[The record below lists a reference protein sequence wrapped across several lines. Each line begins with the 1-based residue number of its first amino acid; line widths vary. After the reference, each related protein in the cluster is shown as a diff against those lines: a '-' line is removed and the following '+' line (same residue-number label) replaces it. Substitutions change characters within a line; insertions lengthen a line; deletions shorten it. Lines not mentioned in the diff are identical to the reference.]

1 MRRAHD
7 PSRLRGRRAWCRR
20 DPQHK
25 AGDAGGLCGQGQFA
39 ARHEVELPRLAPDI
53 QHHGAER
60 IAGERVGRGPQRAL
74 AIGRAHCHQTSRIK
88 AKLGE
93 PAHRQRAGFKLGKI
107 LPHPDQRPA
116 GRDPPGQPCDEAGR
130 HGALMSLAKHLVHRG
145 HRKSTAQHSIR
156 FRMAER
162 HALWGMQIAMRLD
175 AFDVAAQSCE
185 RVRARPHAPL
195 PLVMVTALVR
205 QREPTAGSI
214 VHDMF

>member
-7 PSRLRGRRAWCRR
+7 PSGLRGRGPRFRGH
-20 DPQHK
+20 PQQK
-25 AGDAGGLCGQGQFA
+25 CGDAGGCRGQCKFTAGD
-39 ARHEVELPRLAPDI
+39 EIELTRLPPDF
-53 QHHGAER
+53 QHDGAER
-60 IAGERVGRGPQRAL
+60 IAGQRVGGGPQRGVG
-74 AIGRAHCHQTSRIK
+74 IGRAHGHEQPRIEAQF
-88 AKLGE
+88 AK
-93 PAHRQRAGFKLGKI
+93 PAQRQRTRFNFRKI

-130 HGALMSLAKHLVHRG
+130 HCALMSLAKHLVHRG
-145 HRKSTAQHSIR
+145 HRKSAAQHSIR